1 VTRSV
6 LVLLLTAALLGGA
19 PAPAAT
25 PGPRSA
31 KAPVFVLIPK
41 SVVHPY
47 WAKCKQGMEAAAKE
61 LGVQAVFDGP
71 TSNDLAKQIEIIEGY
86 IAKHVAGIA
95 ISPNDPRGVE
105 EVIRK
110 AVHRDIPVV
119 TFDSDAPGS
128 ERAMYIGTVNREA
141 GRVAGRAM
149 VKALGGKGTI
159 AVLQGSITAQ
169 NLRERLE
176 GFREVVDKE
185 EGLKVVALEENRDDA
200 ALALAQ
206 AESILQK
213 YPQLDAFYGTSAPGA
228 PAAMAA
234 VRSRGK
240 LGKVKI
246 VGFDLDPEN
255 AKAIEKGWIT
265 AIIAQ
270 RPYRMGELS
279 VRWLQKLARHE
290 QPESPIV
297 DTGVEVVTKENV
309 KQILAQP

>member
-1 VTRSV
+1 VKRPA
-6 LVLLLTAALLGGA
+6 LVLFIIACGLAAA
-19 PAPAAT
+19 PIPVPAA
-25 PGPRSA
+25 PRT
-31 KAPVFVLIPK
+31 PVFVLVPK

-47 WAKCKQGMEAAAKE
+47 WARCKKGMEAAAKE
-61 LGVQAVFDGP
+61 LWVTAVFDGP

-86 IAKHVAGIA
+86 IAKHVTGIA

-110 AVHRDIPVV
+110 AVRRDIMVV
-119 TFDSDAPGS
+119 TFDSDAPRS
-128 ERAMYIGTVNREA
+128 ERMMYIGTVNREA

-149 VKALGGKGTI
+149 VKALNGKGTLAI
-159 AVLQGSITAQ
+159 LHGSLTAL

-185 EGLKVVALEENRDDA
+185 EGIKIVALEENRDDA
-200 ALALAQ
+200 ALALSQ

-234 VRSRGK
+234 VRSKGK
-240 LGKVKI
+240 LGKVRI
-246 VGFDLDPEN
+246 VGFDLDKEN
-255 AKAIEKGWIT
+255 ARAIEKGWIT
-265 AIIAQ
+265 AIVEQ

-279 VRWLQKLARHE
+279 VKWLVKLSHHE
-290 QPESPIV
+290 QPDNAIV
-297 DTGVEVVTKENV
+297 DTGVETVTKENV
-309 KQILAQP
+309 KQVLAQQ

>member
-1 VTRSV
+1 MIQSAIRLFV
-6 LVLLLTAALLGGA
+6 LSGALLAVAGSGLAA
-19 PAPAAT
+19 P
-25 PGPRSA
+25 
-31 KAPVFVLIPK
+31 KAQVFVLVPK

-47 WAKCKQGMEAAAKE
+47 WAKCRRGMEAAAKE

-86 IAKHVAGIA
+86 IAKHVTGIA

-105 EVIRK
+105 EVIKK
-110 AVHRDIPVV
+110 AVRRDIMVV

-128 ERAMYIGTVNREA
+128 ERMMYIGTVNREA

-149 VKALGGKGTI
+149 VRALGGKGTI
-159 AVLQGSITAQ
+159 AILHGSLTAQ

-200 ALALAQ
+200 ALALTQ

-246 VGFDLDPEN
+246 IGFDLDPEN
-255 AKAIEKGWIT
+255 GKAIAKGWIT
-265 AIIAQ
+265 AIVEQ

-279 VRWLQKLARHE
+279 VKWLQKLARHE
-290 QPESPIV
+290 QPESLIV
-297 DTGVEVVTKENV
+297 DTGVEVVTKDNV
-309 KQILAQP
+309 RQVLAQP